1 MRRILAIDG
10 GGIKGMF
17 PASFL
22 ASLETAITGRVV
34 DYFDLIAGTSTGG
47 IIALG
52 LGLGFS
58 AQEIVEFYK
67 DLGPKVF
74 PNDNWLKKLS
84 HYFNGKYDSEPLRD
98 VLTEKFG
105 ERKLGESTKRL
116 IIPSLSLDTGEPY
129 IYKTSHC
136 ERFEYDYKVKAVD
149 VGLATSAGPTYFP
162 PHRLETGTTVVDGGI
177 FANNPTGLAV
187 VEAIGNLEWH
197 REELHVLSLSCTSS
211 PVTFKEASK
220 AHWGQLRWA
229 TKIVDLFMESQSF
242 VSMGTAAVLMGGHDR
257 IVRICPS
264 IQPGRFGMDTIHEMN
279 TLQGLGGF
287 AARQAIPQLK
297 RMLFFTDPAEPFKP
311 FRKVDV
317 I

>member
-22 ASLETAITGRVV
+22 ATIEEAIGSPVV

-52 LGLGFS
+52 LGLGFP
-58 AQEIVEFYK
+58 AHEIVEFYEQ
-67 DLGPKVF
+67 LGPKVF
-74 PNDNWLKKLS
+74 PNNTWWKELS
-84 HYFNGKYDSEPLRD
+84 RYLAGKYDGEPLRE

-105 ERKLGESTKRL
+105 DMKLGHSTKRL
-116 IIPSLSLDTGEPY
+116 IIPSVNLDKGEPY

-162 PHRLETGTTVVDGGI
+162 PHRLEAGTTVVDGGI

-187 VEAIGNLEWH
+187 VEAIGNLGWH
-197 REELHVLSLSCTSS
+197 KDELYVLSLSCTSA
-211 PVTFKEASK
+211 PVTFQEASK
-220 AHWGQLRWA
+220 GHWGLIRWGSKVA
-229 TKIVDLFMESQSF
+229 ELFMEAQSF
-242 VSMGTAAVLMGGHDR
+242 ASMGTAAVLMGGHNR
-257 IVRICPS
+257 ILRICPS
-264 IQPGRFGMDTIHEMN
+264 MQPGRFGMDTIHE
-279 TLQGLGGF
+279 LCALRGLG
-287 AARQAIPQLK
+287 ASEARHAIPK
-297 RMLFFTDPAEPFKP
+297 VKEMFITDPAEPFEP
-311 FRKVDV
+311 FRKLT
-317 I
+317 